1 MRKLCEYEL
10 ETNRLCKNYKYNRN
24 FCYVHDYNIFNFVF
38 DLLFY
43 IFVPIVLGLIVFII
57 LNIIMYNLDT
67 KYIYDIYDIIQ
78 YEEIFM

>member
-10 ETNRLCKNYKYNRN
+10 TTNRLCKNYKYNRN

-43 IFVPIVLGLIVFII
+43 IFVPMVLGLIVFII

-78 YEEIFM
+78 YDEIFM